1 MFPSTNDMKNQITK
15 KSTILATS
23 MTSMAEANILTSCR
37 GMTLYASISNDSVLQ
52 KEKKLE
58 HTEKCADEI
67 ILAKEL
73 FSNIIN
79 ISSDELLKA
88 GNYDDDLTI
97 DTCFEDLITELINF
111 LQMNEAAKI
120 NTILSFISNAT
131 PQSFLCFRQSSFQ
144 YAFKF

>member
-15 KSTILATS
+15 KSTILATP
-23 MTSMAEANILTSCR
+23 MTSTAKANILTSCR

-88 GNYDDDLTI
+88 SNYDNDLTI
-97 DTCFEDLITELINF
+97 DTCFEGIHDDELFDIMKERAHLI
-111 LQMNEAAKI
+111 A
-120 NTILSFISNAT
+120 
-131 PQSFLCFRQSSFQ
+131 
-144 YAFKF
+144 